1 MSCSCLSLI
10 TLRCRTA
17 LRWRRLGLQKNLK
30 QFLENDQLRLTTL
43 IAAFQQTLCWGC
55 CTWILKSEAVFASC
69 LFVVEQLGCWRRLG
83 SSNLKRSLLHVSSLS
98 NSLAAGGD
106 LEIFKSEAAFASCL
120 FAVEQLGC
128 WRRLGSSNLK
138 QLLLHVS
145 SLPNSL
151 AAGGDLDL
159 QI

>member
-1 MSCSCLSLI
+1 LATPWPSKKPEAVFGKRLVEI
-10 TLRCRTA
+10 DDA
-17 LRWRRLGLQKNLK
+17 DRRSSSN
-30 QFLENDQLRLTTL
+30 
-43 IAAFQQTLCWGC
+43 
-55 CTWILKSEAVFASC
+55 TWILKSEAVFASC
-69 LFVVEQLGCWRRLG
+69 LFVVEQIGCWRRLG

-138 QLLLHVS
+138 QFS
-145 SLPNSL
+145 KATKP
-151 AAGGDLDL
+151 G
-159 QI
+159 